1 MIAARIPKVVQPG
14 VSPRGMRSS
23 PLLHLVIGLVLCVG
37 CGGGRPRGTHEGGNA
52 WTRRETSPSHAKDG
66 ETPSLARES
75 PREAAAEAGPAP
87 SDLIPTELAVRMEP
101 RIFFVTDSTE
111 MVGQGSPILDAVA
124 MTLSTNPEI
133 ERVAVIGHSDIRPPH
148 IHALARARA
157 ERVVQALVER
167 GVAPER
173 LEVYEAGA
181 SHPLARGTGEAALA
195 RNRRVELSVLRM
207 GGVELRRW
215 DARRQR
221 VVDVRADAPR

>member
-1 MIAARIPKVVQPG
+1 MQPG

-23 PLLHLVIGLVLCVG
+23 PRLHLVIGLVLCVG
-37 CGGGRPRGTHEGGNA
+37 CGGARPRGTHD
-52 WTRRETSPSHAKDG
+52 TSPGHAKDG
-66 ETPSLARES
+66 ETPSQARES
-75 PREAAAEAGPAP
+75 QRQAAAEAGPAP

-101 RIFFVTDSTE
+101 RIFFTTDSTE
-111 MVGQGSPILDAVA
+111 MVGHGSPILDAVA
-124 MTLSTNPEI
+124 TTLSTNPEI

-148 IHALARARA
+148 LHALARARA
-157 ERVVQALVER
+157 QSVVQALVAR

-181 SHPLARGTGEAALA
+181 SHPLARGTSEAALA
-195 RNRRVELSVLRM
+195 RNRRVEFSVLRM

-221 VVDVRADAPR
+221 IVDVRVDAPR